1 MPGARS
7 TRSAAPQRNLSSLAA
22 CMLNADPSQR
32 KLSRSARRWGM
43 ASSFSLQAAALAVL
57 LVLPLFGTPAPK
69 LLARIEMIPPAPL
82 PPVQQARSQQPP
94 PAGHP
99 SGIRFV
105 PGVLHAPQHIPTS
118 IVITDSGPSDPLPYE
133 PGPALAGPGGIPG
146 GFESPLSGPLKP
158 PDPPRVV
165 HITHL
170 DPALLIH
177 RVEPQYPALA
187 RQIRR
192 AGRVELHALIAAD
205 GSIQSLEVVSGDALF
220 QQSALGA
227 VRQWRYRPTIL
238 NGRPV
243 AVDTYI
249 TVVYSLT
256 DSAY

>member
-1 MPGARS
+1 MPEARS
-7 TRSAAPQRNLSSLAA
+7 TRSTAPQRNLSSLAE
-22 CMLNADPSQR
+22 CMLGADASQC

-43 ASSFSLQAAALAVL
+43 ARSFSLQAAALAAL

-69 LLARIEMIPPAPL
+69 LLARMEMISPAPL

-94 PAGHP
+94 PPGHK
-99 SGIRFV
+99 GGVHFT
-105 PGVLHAPQHIPTS
+105 PGVLHAPQHIPGS
-118 IVITDSGPSDPLPYE
+118 IATTNSGVGDPLPYE
-133 PGPALAGPGGIPG
+133 PGPALAGPGIPG
-146 GFESPLSGPLKP
+146 GTGPALAGPLKP

-192 AGRVELHALIAAD
+192 AGRVELHALIAVD
-205 GSIQSLEVVSGDALF
+205 GSIQSLEVVSGDAQF
-220 QQSALGA
+220 QQSALDA

-249 TVVYSLT
+249 TVVYSLA
-256 DSAY
+256 DSVH